1 MSNNFLIS
9 IIQIII
15 ILFDKYYTI
24 IINNWQLFRKILNFL
39 KKKDLKNSREAVSD
53 NAPKSSIK
61 NTLSGSQSVPLKRRS
76 IEAEVNQSPS
86 RKLSKLSLNETKDPT
101 FKTGKLFL
109 FILIS
114 TILYVLH

>member
-15 ILFDKYYTI
+15 ILIDNYYTI
-24 IINNWQLFRKILNFL
+24 IINNWQLLRNFL
-39 KKKDLKNSREAVSD
+39 KKKDLKISREAVSD

-61 NTLSGSQSVPLKRRS
+61 NTLAGSQSVPLKRRS
-76 IEAEVNQSPS
+76 IEAEMTQSPS
-86 RKLSKLSLNETKDPT
+86 RKLSKLSVNETKDPT
-101 FKTGKLFL
+101 FKTGKLLL

-114 TILYVLH
+114 TN